1 MATVEVTPQAV
12 KVHLTGIDQ
21 LRSWTRNL
29 TIPLEH
35 IEDVEYDPQTV
46 KRELDAFWTE
56 TYIPGTHLP
65 GGSLA
70 GSYSEHGQRIFWD
83 VHHPERA
90 VMINLAHDKYDKVIV
105 EVSDPQETLQKIT
118 SVLRRPVAVR

>member
-1 MATVEVTPQAV
+1 
-12 KVHLTGIDQ
+12 Q

-35 IEDVEYDPQTV
+35 VESVEYDPQTV
-46 KRELDAFWTE
+46 KQELDAFWTE
-56 TYIPGTHLP
+56 TYIPGTPLP
-65 GGSLA
+65 AGSLA

-90 VMINLAHDKYDKVIV
+90 VMISLAHNKYDKVIV
-105 EVSDPQETLQKIT
+105 EVSNPEETIQKIT
-118 SVLRRPVAVR
+118 SALRRPVAVR